1 MFGWLTKWLRR
12 SPVTARSSV
21 QVEGPREDLG
31 AVVRELVEL
40 NSLARERAG
49 VAAVVEPMEGTP
61 GPTVRLER
69 VLDRLR
75 KTQGVLSV
83 EDVASLGL
91 MLIESLKRPR
101 DQLFAG
107 AAPRHLLLTRAGSIV
122 VLGKNEPAGRFTWL
136 CPESIVAAPLTERS
150 EVHGVCSL
158 LFAAA
163 ALQPPYAADSDLAM
177 LVAIREGRLVGRLE
191 VLRPDLPVAF
201 TELLHVGLSVG
212 PWNRFENLS
221 ALRAVFESHA
231 GDVEVTR
238 EALLQRAFALAP
250 PTVVSTPPASGD
262 AAIVEAIAKGDESA
276 RLVYADLLEERGL
289 GHQAR
294 WLRLESQVQTLTGPA
309 RGDALKALRPL
320 RELAG
325 REFLATVARPALEG
339 CPVRFGFRCPMTWA
353 GLTPTSDPVVRH
365 CSGCDSP
372 VTFYDSLELAQR
384 ASAEGKCVAIDLSVE
399 RHEGDLDPQQNA
411 IVGMIG

>member
-1 MFGWLTKWLRR
+1 MFGWLTKWLLR
-12 SPVTARSSV
+12 SPVTAPSGDIR
-21 QVEGPREDLG
+21 

-40 NSLARERAG
+40 NSLARDRAG
-49 VAAVVEPMEGTP
+49 VGAGVEPMEGTP
-61 GPTVRLER
+61 APTVRLER
-69 VLDRLR
+69 VLDQLR

-83 EDVASLGL
+83 EDLASLGL
-91 MLIESLKRPR
+91 MLIDTLKRPR
-101 DQLFAG
+101 DRLFEG
-107 AAPRHLLLTRAGSIV
+107 AAPRHLLLTRAGSV
-122 VLGKNEPAGRFTWL
+122 VVVGRNEPAGRVMWL
-136 CPESIVAAPLTERS
+136 CPESIVVGPLTERS
-150 EVHGVCSL
+150 EVFGVCSL

-163 ALQPPYAADSDLAM
+163 ALRPPFEADSDLAT
-177 LVAIREGRLVGRLE
+177 LVAIRDGRLVARLE

-221 ALRAVFESHA
+221 ALRAVLEPHA

-250 PTVVSTPPASGD
+250 PTVVSTPPANGD
-262 AAIVEAIAKGDESA
+262 AAILKAIAKGDESA

-294 WLRLESQVQTLTGPA
+294 WLRLESQVQTVTGPA
-309 RGDALKALRPL
+309 RDDALKALRPL

-339 CPVRFGFRCPMTWA
+339 CPVRFGFRCPMKW
-353 GLTPTSDPVVRH
+353 GELTPTSDPVVRY
-365 CSGCDSP
+365 CAGCDSP
-372 VTFYDSLELAQR
+372 VTFFDSLELARR
-384 ASAEGKCVAIDLSVE
+384 ASAEGKCVAIEPSVE
-399 RHEGDLDPQQNA
+399 RNDGDLDPQQHA